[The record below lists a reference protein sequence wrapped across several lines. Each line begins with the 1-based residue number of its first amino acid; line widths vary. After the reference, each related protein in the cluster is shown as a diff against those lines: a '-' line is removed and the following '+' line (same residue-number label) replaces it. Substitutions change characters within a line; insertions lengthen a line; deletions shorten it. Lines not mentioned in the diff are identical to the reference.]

1 MKRILFIT
9 GQLNGGG
16 AERVLLDILHHFD
29 YKRYEVT
36 LCQIIPGGTLAD
48 EVPTEVKRIS
58 VWKGYTLGYKLAYRI
73 SNWLGMDYFLRR
85 KLKSAIKDKYDLV
98 ISFLEGMPLKMHAI
112 LNPNAINVSWV
123 HCDLLRDPYEAKQFR
138 NGEEIYAYN
147 KMDKIICVS
156 SSAKVAFI
164 QRFPNVQTPIDVI
177 YNPIDTEKILSL
189 ASKEDITYDKFTIV
203 TVGRLC
209 EQKCMDRII
218 RLAAKFKSKEHSD
231 IQFLIIGDGN
241 LRKDLEKM
249 AQELN
254 VNDMVKF
261 IGFMRNPFPYVK
273 RANLFLS
280 CSGFEGFSLVI
291 CEAMCLGVP
300 VISTR
305 TAGPIEILENN
316 KYGVLCNHDDPSIF
330 DAVKQMIDE
339 PDLREHYAKQA
350 LIRAKSFNPKDT
362 ITAIEKLIYFNDEN
376 D

>member
-1 MKRILFIT
+1 MRRILFIT
-9 GQLNGGG
+9 CQLNGGG

-138 NGEEIYAYN
+138 HGEEIYAYN

-189 ASKEDITYDKFTIV
+189 ASKEDITFDKFTIV

-209 EQKCMDRII
+209 EQKCMNRII

-261 IGFMRNPFPYVK
+261 MGFMRNPFPYVK

-305 TAGPIEILENN
+305 TAGPIEILKNN
-316 KYGVLCNHDDPSIF
+316 KYGVLCNHDDSSIF

-339 PDLREHYAKQA
+339 TDLREHYAKQA

-362 ITAIEKLIYFNDEN
+362 ITAIENLFSK
-376 D
+376 